1 MTQIWSDDK
10 KYQSEYKEYS
20 YTHYSIVQK
29 ILKDTAW
36 KHKEENKFKKK
47 KKEVR
52 WTFSNLVIRLQSH
65 TCKSYKLKDLA
76 MYAHNSNPLV
86 MTRVISCTKSIHY
99 RSEPTSKSCFVI
111 SLQSQ
116 FLQIGKLNENKIRT
130 NLNKRA
136 FSKICHWLGAFR

>member
-1 MTQIWSDDK
+1 MTRNINQNTKNIPIPTIVLYK
-10 KYQSEYKEYS
+10 KYWR
-20 YTHYSIVQK
+20 
-29 ILKDTAW
+29 ILHGNIKRRTSL
-36 KHKEENKFKKK
+36 KKK

-86 MTRVISCTKSIHY
+86 MTRVISCTKSRHY
-99 RSEPTSKSCFVI
+99 RSEPTSKSC
-111 SLQSQ
+111 LQSQ

>member
-1 MTQIWSDDK
+1 MIRWQETSTR
-10 KYQSEYKEYS
+10 SPEYKEKHN
-20 YTHYSIVQK
+20 TKNISIVLYQ
-29 ILKDTAW
+29 
-36 KHKEENKFKKK
+36 KKK
-47 KKEVR
+47 VR
-52 WTFSNLVIRLQSH
+52 WTFFSNLVIRLQSH

-76 MYAHNSNPLV
+76 MYAHNRNPLV
-86 MTRVISCTKSIHY
+86 MTRVISCTKSRHY